1 MQLTSILKTRAT
13 CCANLQ
19 VMTSG
24 DPKESAFR
32 ACYYQQ
38 LADTISNNSNFPQK
52 HPGVPDGSEG
62 SDRTSYTLTEN
73 YTLPVAQAT
82 GRVAYVLL
90 CFVVT
95 FTNHQ
100 KDTCVTFFAGAAV
113 MLKPF
118 TQLLVMLNHSYY
130 LSFNHFQNLCIQFV
144 FSSMY
149 LWIYI
154 ANMYSPSFSP
164 PPLPLYL
171 RTPAVAHQRCT
182 WRPRSSKLRDALGGH
197 NRASLEMHLEAV
209 IVRTWRP

>member
-1 MQLTSILKTRAT
+1 
-13 CCANLQ
+13 
-19 VMTSG
+19 MTSG

-52 HPGVPDGSEG
+52 HPGVPDGSDG

-130 LSFNHFQNLCIQFV
+130 LSSTIFKTYAYSLYSHLCIYGSIKLICIPRHSV
-144 FSSMY
+144 HLRYPCISVHP
-149 LWIYI
+149 
-154 ANMYSPSFSP
+154 PS
-164 PPLPLYL
+164 LIND
-171 RTPAVAHQRCT
+171 V
-182 WRPRSSKLRDALGGH
+182 LGGRD
-197 NRASLEMHLEAV
+197 RAS
-209 IVRTWRP
+209 